1 MTQRFE
7 FIEEMMRSAAKEHG
21 VEVDENILPK
31 VARARMLM
39 NVDMQHCPCHKDEEG
54 RGCCG
59 PVCLEELRNGKPDK
73 NGRRY
78 CLCHCFYTE
87 VKNDN

>member
-21 VEVDENILPK
+21 VEVDENVLPK

-39 NVDMQHCPCHKDEEG
+39 NVDMEHCPCDRENEG

-73 NGRRY
+73 QGRIY
-78 CLCHCFYTE
+78 CKCHCFYTE

>member
-1 MTQRFE
+1 MTERFE
-7 FIEEMMRSAAKEHG
+7 FIEELMRAAAKEHG
-21 VEVDENILPK
+21 VEVDEVTLPK

-39 NVDMQHCPCHKDEEG
+39 NVDMQHCPCERENEG

-73 NGRRY
+73 NGRIY
-78 CLCHCFYTE
+78 CKCHCFYTE
-87 VKNDN
+87 VENDN